1 MKKRHFARFF
11 GNLYWLFVQGRSNLK
26 QSFEDVYA
34 ETSNNATFQ
43 KIYRDV
49 FGPEYAEEANPCG
62 FSTKSDIENIKRHID
77 LKPGE
82 KLIDVAC
89 GRGGNGL
96 VVARD
101 LGAQLVGVDLSTEA
115 VKAAKRRI
123 DDFGMRER
131 AEFLAADMRE
141 LPFSDAE
148 FDAALCVDTLYMVP
162 DKRAGLQQIRRV
174 LKPGRPF
181 VIITW
186 EMDVPFAVK
195 DYHPL
200 LNECGFR
207 VSHYEMIE
215 GWYQRQKGIYEGI
228 LANQKTL
235 ISEMGKRTAAFWI
248 NGANIELPKLDKM
261 RRVFI
266 VAQREA

>member
-1 MKKRHFARFF
+1 MKNYLARFLL
-11 GNLYWLFVQGRSNLK
+11 NLHWLFIQGRPNLK

-34 ETSNNATFQ
+34 ETSNNTTFRN
-43 KIYRDV
+43 IYRDV
-49 FGPEYAEEANPCG
+49 FGPEFAEESDPCG
-62 FSTKSDIENIKRHID
+62 FTTKTDIENIKHHLD

-82 KLIDVAC
+82 KLVDIAC

-101 LGAQLVGVDLSTEA
+101 LKTQLVGIDLSTKAIE
-115 VKAAKRRI
+115 AAKLRI
-123 DDFGMRER
+123 EHFGMQGH
-131 AEFLAADMRE
+131 AEFLAGDMRE
-141 LPFSDAE
+141 LPFADAE

-162 DKRAGLQQIRRV
+162 DKRSGLQQVRRV

-186 EMDVPFAVK
+186 EMDIPFAVK
-195 DYHPL
+195 NYRPL
-200 LNECGFR
+200 LESCGFG
-207 VSHYEMIE
+207 VEYYETIE
-215 GWYQRQKGIYEGI
+215 GWYQRQKGIYQRI

-235 ISEMGKRTAAFWI
+235 ISEMGKMTAAFWI
-248 NGANIELPKLDKM
+248 NGAKTELPKLDKM

-266 VAQREA
+266 VANTK